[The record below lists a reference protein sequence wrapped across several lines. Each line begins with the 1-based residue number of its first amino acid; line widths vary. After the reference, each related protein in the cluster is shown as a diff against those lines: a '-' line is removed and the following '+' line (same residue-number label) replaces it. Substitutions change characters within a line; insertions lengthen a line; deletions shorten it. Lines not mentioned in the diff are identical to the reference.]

1 MSERSALSALQ
12 KELRQSRPF
21 PSRQDE
27 ATVGVL
33 RTADVLRHRLD
44 GVFAPRGL
52 TAQQYNVLRIL
63 RGAHP
68 EPMQTM
74 EIAERMIERTPG
86 ITRLLDRLENKGLV
100 ERRRRA
106 DDRRCVLRSI
116 TRKGLE
122 LLAALDEPVA
132 EANREAMGT
141 LSSAQTERLIE
152 LLDAIRESRA

>member
-1 MSERSALSALQ
+1 MSERSALQ

-44 GVFAPRGL
+44 GVFAPHGL

-86 ITRLLDRLENKGLV
+86 ITRLLDRLEGKGLV

-116 TRKGLE
+116 TPEGLE

-132 EANREAMGT
+132 EANREAMGM
-141 LSSAQTERLIE
+141 LSSAQAERLIE
-152 LLDAIRESRA
+152 LLDAIREGRP

>member
-1 MSERSALSALQ
+1 MSERSALQ

-86 ITRLLDRLENKGLV
+86 ITRLLDRLESKGLV

-116 TRKGLE
+116 TPEGLE

-132 EANREAMGT
+132 EVNREAMGM
-141 LSSAQTERLIE
+141 LSSEQAERLIE
-152 LLDAIRESRA
+152 LLDAIREGRP